1 MATTPPKQDPRTVV
15 RTSTKLWSDI
25 VRAARGDEVDMRPYD
40 PAYQFSN
47 GRLFNETRPVY
58 GWTQDGTGT

>member
-1 MATTPPKQDPRTVV
+1 MATQDPRTVV

-25 VRAARGDEVDMRPYD
+25 VRAARGDEVEVNPQD

-47 GRLFNETRPVY
+47 GRLFREPRPTY
-58 GWTQDGTGT
+58 GWTQNGTGT